1 MWDSWGP
8 VLAALIPL
16 ALVVAL
22 SPLYVIPAV
31 VLVLHSPHPRRTGL
45 VFLLGWPAGL
55 AGVTAVFVEV
65 PRLLDGFHIPLPPWT
80 DWLRIVLGVV
90 LIVLAVW
97 LWVKRKGSAHQPK
110 WLDRTR
116 RITLVGAAAIGMGLV
131 LANPKV
137 LAVNAAAGLVIGTA
151 ELGVPGAWLAVVY
164 CTALAGSSAAAPV
177 LAHAVA
183 AERVERQLEQAR
195 RWIERQQAAITATI
209 LPLIGV
215 VLVYTGVQAA

>member
-22 SPLYVIPAV
+22 SPLSIIPAV

-45 VFLLGWPAGL
+45 AFLLGWLAGL
-55 AGVTAVFVEV
+55 AGVTAIFVGV
-65 PRLLDGFHIPLPPWT
+65 PRLLDGFHIQLPPWT
-80 DWLRIVLGVV
+80 DWVRIVLGVV

-97 LWVKRKGSAHQPK
+97 LWVKRKRSTHQPK
-110 WLDRTR
+110 WLDRTK
-116 RITLVGAAAIGMGLV
+116 RITPTAAATIGIVLV

-137 LAVNAAAGLVIGTA
+137 LAMNAAAGLVIGTG
-151 ELGVPGAWLAVVY
+151 ELGVPGVWLAVAY
-164 CTALAGSSAAAPV
+164 YTALDGSTAAAPV

-183 AERVERQLEQAR
+183 AERVDRQLEHAR
-195 RWIERQQAAITATI
+195 RWMENQQAAITAV
-209 LPLIGV
+209 LLVLVGA
-215 VLVYTGVQAA
+215 VLVYTGIQAA